1 MHIRT
6 VNKIII
12 IICTLEFPACFP
24 YTKLSRTKA
33 KDKILITEALRKS
46 SKTKAKL
53 NKKWLTTKN
62 LQDEANYKSYRKVFR
77 KVAAEAENMYYK
89 SMFNYKTKSV
99 KFSKT
104 VME

>member
-1 MHIRT
+1 MMHT
-6 VNKIII
+6 VNLLKLYRLSFRLVSPIQNCIKPRPKIW
-12 IICTLEFPACFP
+12 
-24 YTKLSRTKA
+24 
-33 KDKILITEALRKS
+33 ITEALRKS

-53 NKKWLTTKN
+53 YKKWLATKN